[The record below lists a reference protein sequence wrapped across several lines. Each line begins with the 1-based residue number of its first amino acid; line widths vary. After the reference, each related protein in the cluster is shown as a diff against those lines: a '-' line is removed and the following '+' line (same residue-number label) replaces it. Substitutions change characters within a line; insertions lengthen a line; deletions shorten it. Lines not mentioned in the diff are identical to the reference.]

1 MTDTFVQHC
10 ITMYTALD
18 DRAYMKDLDSGGQA
32 RIFVGSYNEAFEST
46 GISRTY
52 YSGIRNALERHNAI
66 QILQRGARSVDTVI
80 ALHGLPDKWDIDGWN
95 DGQDKRLTKRA
106 DYAMLEAR
114 IEELEKS
121 LGGIDVVAALA
132 EFEKR
137 VVNLER
143 KNNKKEK

>member
-1 MTDTFVQHC
+1 MTETFVQHC

-18 DRAYMKDLDSGGQA
+18 DRARIQDLESGGKA
-32 RIFVGSYNEAFEST
+32 RIFAGSYGEAWEST

-52 YSGIRNALERHNAI
+52 YGSVRKALERHNAI
-66 QILQRGARSVDTVI
+66 QILQRGGRGADTVI
-80 ALHGLPDKWDIDGWN
+80 VLNGLPDQWDIEGWN
-95 DGQDKRLTKRA
+95 DGQQKRLTKA
-106 DYAMLEAR
+106 PEYAMLEAR

-121 LGGIDVVAALA
+121 LGGLDVVTALA

-143 KNNKKEK
+143 KKK